1 MNTYNLII
9 KSAMDCLAQRG
20 YAGTSM
26 RDIAALAQVQ
36 TSAIYYHFPDKS
48 ALFEAVYK
56 QIIVNLQQDVE
67 PIRRIADPSERLRA
81 VIAYQLR
88 KRKMLAALLNYFV
101 AQADNFPKSDDG
113 GYVPAGAYRHILE
126 TLEIGAAKDL
136 YRSHTS
142 PIDAKI
148 IAHIM
153 NGFIIEYANR
163 PLPKKQ
169 SEALVEAI
177 ADFIEAATKQ
187 TSQDKMIRKSR
198 S

>member
-1 MNTYNLII
+1 MNTYNTIV
-9 KSAMDCLAQRG
+9 KSAMDCLARRG
-20 YAGTSM
+20 YVGTSM
-26 RDIAALAQVQ
+26 RDIAALAKVQ

-48 ALFEAVYK
+48 TLFEAVYK
-56 QIIVNLQQDVE
+56 QIIINLQQDVV
-67 PIRRIADPSERLRA
+67 PIRNIADPSKRLRA
-81 VIAYQLR
+81 VIAYQLK

-101 AQADNFPKSDDG
+101 AQTDNFPKIEDG

-126 TLEIGAAKDL
+126 TLELGTAKNL
-136 YRSHTS
+136 YHSHTS

-169 SEALVEAI
+169 SEALVKAI

-187 TSQDKMIRKSR
+187 PSKNKVTRKNQT
-198 S
+198 